1 MIHRVS
7 IVSVGA
13 LVLAAALGACTKS
26 DEKASG
32 PGASP
37 PVPVSVAIAR
47 IEDAPVV
54 IRTIGTVQAKATVM
68 LRPQVEGR
76 VAEVLAIEGAD
87 VHAGQVLLRID
98 GALYE
103 ATIREMEADLAQSRA
118 MALDA
123 HNLEERIRTAVES
136 TAMSQRELEEI
147 VAKTAAA
154 DADVASKE
162 AQVET
167 ARLNLAYCSVTAPF
181 AGRLGQFLVKPGA
194 IVKRNETDL
203 VEINQIDPIEV
214 TLALPEQRL
223 PAVRAAA
230 AAGPLRMDVVPSGDT
245 AGPISG
251 ELSFIDS
258 KVDTNTG
265 TIRLKGTFQNE
276 ARRLW
281 PGRFANVTLFLG
293 IEPGSILIPDGAIQT
308 SQDGPAV
315 YVVKADSTVELRQV
329 KVRRALDGFTIIDE
343 GIGVGDTV
351 VTEGQLRLGPGTTVQ
366 IKTPGPPKG

>member
-1 MIHRVS
+1 MTHRPYGV
-7 IVSVGA
+7 V
-13 LVLAAALGACTKS
+13 LVAAVLSTVVAACSES
-26 DEKASG
+26 DDKARG
-32 PGASP
+32 PGAAP
-37 PVPVSVAIAR
+37 PVPVSVAVAR
-47 IEDAPVV
+47 VEDAPVL
-54 IRTIGTVQAKATVM
+54 IRTIGTVQAKASVM

-76 VAEVLAIEGAD
+76 VAQVLAMEGAD
-87 VHAGQVLLRID
+87 VQAGQVLLRID
-98 GALYE
+98 GARYE
-103 ATIREMEADLAQSRA
+103 AAIREMEADLAQSRA

-167 ARLNLAYCSVTAPF
+167 ARLNLAYCSVKAPF

-194 IVKRNETDL
+194 IVKQNDTDL

-214 TLALPEQRL
+214 TFALPEQRL
-223 PAVRAAA
+223 PDVRAAA
-230 AAGPLRMDVVPSGDT
+230 GAGPLRMEVVPSGDT
-245 AGPISG
+245 GGPIAG

-258 KVDTNTG
+258 HVDTNTG

-276 ARRLW
+276 SRRLW
-281 PGRFANVTLFLG
+281 PGRFANVTLVLG
-293 IEPGSILIPDGAIQT
+293 IEPGSVLIPDGAIQS

-315 YVVKADSTVELRQV
+315 FVVKPDSTVELRVV

-343 GIGVGDTV
+343 GIGAGDTV
-351 VTEGQLRLGPGTTVQ
+351 VTEGQLRLGPGTKVQ
-366 IKTPGPPKG
+366 IKAPTPAKG